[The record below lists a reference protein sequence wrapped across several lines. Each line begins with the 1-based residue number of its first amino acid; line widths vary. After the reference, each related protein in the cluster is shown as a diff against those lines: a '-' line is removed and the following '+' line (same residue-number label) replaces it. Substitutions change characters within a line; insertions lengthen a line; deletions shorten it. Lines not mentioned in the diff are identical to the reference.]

1 MSNSSL
7 CLCGCKA
14 HSQLPLL
21 FLQFLQFA
29 RFSRKT
35 VSLVSVRAAVKLVYE
50 YGKAIVAEES
60 LFQLRSDLV
69 VFREFKVSIEKS
81 VEQSTF

>member
-1 MSNSSL
+1 MPCSDFALWPRGSAVHVRFNFRE
-7 CLCGCKA
+7 KND
-14 HSQLPLL
+14 SQMGL
-21 FLQFLQFA
+21 A
-29 RFSRKT
+29 E
-35 VSLVSVRAAVKLVYE
+35 SVRAAVKLVYE

>member
-1 MSNSSL
+1 MD
-7 CLCGCKA
+7 CGKA
-14 HSQLPLL
+14 QRIQVYADRIVESG
-21 FLQFLQFA
+21 
-29 RFSRKT
+29 
-35 VSLVSVRAAVKLVYE
+35 RAAVKLVYE
-50 YGKAIVAEES
+50 YGKAIVTEKP

>member
-1 MSNSSL
+1 MIL
-7 CLCGCKA
+7 KR
-14 HSQLPLL
+14 QILL
-21 FLQFLQFA
+21 
-29 RFSRKT
+29 
-35 VSLVSVRAAVKLVYE
+35 
-50 YGKAIVAEES
+50 KAIVTEKP

>member
-1 MSNSSL
+1 MVGLWEGTAHASVRRPDR
-7 CLCGCKA
+7 GCIA
-14 HSQLPLL
+14 Q
-21 FLQFLQFA
+21 
-29 RFSRKT
+29 
-35 VSLVSVRAAVKLVYE
+35 SVRAAVKLVYE
-50 YGKAIVAEES
+50 YGKAIVTEKP

>member
-1 MSNSSL
+1 MRIAGFRNL
-7 CLCGCKA
+7 WE
-14 HSQLPLL
+14 
-21 FLQFLQFA
+21 
-29 RFSRKT
+29 
-35 VSLVSVRAAVKLVYE
+35 SVRAAIKLVYE
-50 YGKAIVAEES
+50 YGKAIVTEKP

>member
-1 MSNSSL
+1 MPCSDFALWPRGSAVHVRFNFRE
-7 CLCGCKA
+7 KND
-14 HSQLPLL
+14 SQMGL
-21 FLQFLQFA
+21 A
-29 RFSRKT
+29 E
-35 VSLVSVRAAVKLVYE
+35 SVRAAVKLVYE
-50 YGKAIVAEES
+50 YGKAIVTEQS